1 MKADCVF
8 LIIFYSN
15 SLFFFIIIIII
26 FDYQATQY
34 FAFCSSTVL
43 TNLLSAR
50 RALLGRPALVYHWL
64 FYFLQFVKW
73 LWDGQSRK
81 TERHI
86 DRLTN

>member
-15 SLFFFIIIIII
+15 SLLFFIIII